1 MFRVFSLVDFDKDIG
16 GGGGG
21 YGGGSGG
28 SGGGLFDGLGGIFG
42 GITGGISGKT
52 ILLAIKVL
60 LGIITLIV
68 FNAIDMDKL
77 N

>member
-28 SGGGLFDGLGGIFG
+28 SGGGGGLFDGLGGIFG

-52 ILLAIKVL
+52 ILLVIKAL
-60 LGIITLIV
+60 FGIIT
-68 FNAIDMDKL
+68 FAHYRFYFHT
-77 N
+77 